1 MLGRQYTV
9 AIDMWSLGCILVEM
23 HTGEPLFSGTDEYDQ
38 MLRLVSILG
47 IPSNRYLESSP
58 KVYHFFEQARQED
71 GSVVWKMKARR
82 TGSNVDAAV
91 AQHTKTLHQILGL
104 EGKGPAERRKREAGH
119 TREHYNSFADF
130 IGRMLA
136 YDPLERITPLD
147 ALNHPFLKADASKGS
162 KSSTQAKESSQQS
175 FHGRD
180 RTKFSNYSTDSS
192 CKMVRRPGSGKFS
205 TLAFIILLAKLTY
218 ADP

>member
-47 IPSNRYLESSP
+47 LPSNRYLESSP

-82 TGSNVDAAV
+82 RGSNVDAAV
-91 AQHTKTLHQILGL
+91 AQHSKTLHQILGL

-119 TREHYNSFADF
+119 TREHYNYFADF
-130 IGRMLA
+130 ISRMLA

-147 ALNHPFLKADASKGS
+147 ALNHPFLKSDSVRSSKTTAQSREG
-162 KSSTQAKESSQQS
+162 SQQGLQ
-175 FHGRD
+175 GRD
-180 RTKFSNYSTDSS
+180 RAKFSNYSAESS
-192 CKMVRRPGSGKFS
+192 RKMVRRPGSG
-205 TLAFIILLAKLTY
+205 TLLRSLWLRSWA
-218 ADP
+218 